1 MIDAALRMRVFAF
14 VAIVLFGGL
23 VARLWYLQGIEAQQE
38 EFERQATTN
47 TLTQVYEEAPRGRIL
62 DRAGRVIVDNEIVEV
77 VTVDRGIIDDL
88 DPEVR
93 DDLFLRLAVAV
104 SRSGRLTKV
113 SDIEAQYNDPSFGPF
128 ERVPVAV
135 DVNPELFVFLEERPD
150 TFPGVDVIEQTV
162 RSYPYGSVAAHVLG
176 YVGPITRAE
185 WEVRNA
191 EIERDWEGRDIPLAG
206 EEGDR
211 PKTYQL
217 NDEIGKTGVESIFED
232 ELRGTP
238 GIRWLEV
245 DASRRVVDEYEE
257 LAQPPVPGND
267 VWLSIDLDLQ
277 ALAEQELREGLDR
290 ARINGLNN
298 PQPGEPPIVASAG
311 SVVALDP
318 RNGDLLA
325 MASFPTYEPADFVNG
340 ISSTQFQE
348 LISEDNFSPIL
359 NRAIQGTYAP
369 GSTFKLVTSLAA
381 LEEGVIGDGDEA
393 LWTAGHRYSD
403 VGTYT
408 YSGCVAESSTCE
420 FSSPWAGRGV
430 RNVNLAEALT
440 VSSDTYYY
448 ELAGEGFW
456 LREGADEDGLLRD
469 EGIQKWSRLLGLGV
483 DSGIQLPY
491 ERSGAVPD
499 RDYYDQQFDAG
510 VFSIDGSGWFAGA
523 TILLSIGQGEMLVT
537 PLQLANTYATFA
549 NGGVLHQP
557 NVATRITD
565 QDGNTVRE
573 FGPRVLR
580 DLDIPPEFHDPIEEG
595 LVGVTMQSTQVGRGT
610 AYSVFANADFNLWD
624 WPVAGKTGTA
634 EVKTAE
640 TILKAD
646 TSLFAA
652 YGPVYRDGA
661 TVAPDVEADLAI
673 AVILEESGF
682 GSDAAAPVAA
692 EIFEKWPTD
701 TVPVVRSL
709 DESARSAHELAAAEG
724 GVGTETAQ
732 GADR

>member
-23 VARLWYLQGIEAQQE
+23 VARLWYLQGIEAQQQ
-38 EFERQATTN
+38 EFERRAETN
-47 TLTQVYEEAPRGRIL
+47 VFEEVFEEAPRGRIL
-62 DRAGRVIVDNEIVEV
+62 DRNGRVIVDNEVVEV
-77 VTVDRGIIDDL
+77 VTIDRGIIEDL
-88 DPEVR
+88 DAEVR
-93 DDLFLRLAVAV
+93 DDLFLRLAIAV

-113 SDIEAQYNDPSFGPF
+113 EDIEAQFADRSYGPF
-128 ERVPVAV
+128 ERIPIAV
-135 DVNPELFVFLEERPD
+135 DVNPELYVFLEERPD
-150 TFPGVDVIEQTV
+150 TFPGVDVVERTV
-162 RSYPYGSVAAHVLG
+162 RSYPYGSVAAHLLG
-176 YVGPITRAE
+176 YVGPITRDE
-185 WEVRNA
+185 FDLRNA
-191 EIERDWEGRDIPLAG
+191 EIEREWEGQDVPLP
-206 EEGDR
+206 GDPGPR

-217 NDEIGKTGVESIFED
+217 NHEIGKTGVELIFED

-238 GIRWLEV
+238 GSRWLEV
-245 DASRRVVDEYEE
+245 DASGRVLGEIDRLEQK
-257 LAQPPVPGND
+257 AVPGND

-277 ALAEQELREGLDR
+277 ALAEQELEAGLDR
-290 ARINGLNN
+290 ARIDGLNN
-298 PQPGEPPIVASAG
+298 PRPDEPPIVASAG
-311 SVVALDP
+311 SVVAIDP

-381 LEEGVIGDGDEA
+381 LEEGVIGTGEDA
-393 LWTAGHRYSD
+393 LFTAGQRYAD
-403 VGTYT
+403 EGTYT
-408 YSGCVAESSTCE
+408 YSGCVADSSTCL
-420 FSSPWAGRGV
+420 FSSPFASSGRT
-430 RNVNLAEALT
+430 RNVNLAEAIT

-456 LREGADEDGLLRD
+456 LREGVDEDGLLRD
-469 EGIQKWSRLLGLGV
+469 EGIQKWARLLGLGV

-491 ERSGAVPD
+491 ERAGAVPD
-499 RDYYDQQFDAG
+499 REYYNRQFDAG
-510 VFSIDGSGWFAGA
+510 VFSVDGSGWFAGA
-523 TILLSIGQGEMLVT
+523 TILLSIGQGELLVT

-549 NGGVLHQP
+549 NGGVVHQP
-557 NVATRITD
+557 NVATRVTD
-565 QDGNTVRE
+565 PDGATVVE

-595 LVGVTMQSTQVGRGT
+595 LLGVTMQSTQVNRGT

-634 EVKTAE
+634 EVKTSEA
-640 TILKAD
+640 TLKAD

-652 YGPVYRDGA
+652 YGPVWRENA
-661 TVAPDVEADLAI
+661 TVAPDVEADIAI
-673 AVILEESGF
+673 AVIMEESGF
-682 GSDAAAPVAA
+682 GSAAAAPVAA
-692 EIFEKWPTD
+692 EIFEKWATD

-709 DESARSAHELAAAEG
+709 DESARAAQELAAG
-724 GVGTETAQ
+724 DGTETAL
-732 GADR
+732 GAGG

>member
-14 VAIVLFGGL
+14 IAIVLFGGL

-38 EFERQATTN
+38 EASRRAETN
-47 TLTQVYEEAPRGRIL
+47 VLEQVFEEAPRGRIL
-62 DRAGRVIVDNEIVEV
+62 DRNGRVIVDNEIVEI
-77 VTVDRGIIDDL
+77 VTIDRGIIDDL
-88 DPEVR
+88 EPESR

-113 SDIEAQYNDPSFGPF
+113 SDIEAAYADRSYGPF
-128 ERVPVAV
+128 ERIPIAV

-150 TFPGVDVIEQTV
+150 TFPGVNVVEETV
-162 RSYPYGSVAAHVLG
+162 RSYPYGNVAAHLLG

-185 WEVRNA
+185 WEVRNG
-191 EIERDWEGRDIPLAG
+191 EIERQWEGQDIPLP
-206 EEGDR
+206 GDPGPR

-217 NDEIGKTGVESIFED
+217 NHEVGKTGVELIFED

-238 GIRWLEV
+238 GSRWLEV
-245 DASRRVVDEYEE
+245 DASGRVVDEKEDLE
-257 LAQPPVPGND
+257 QKPIPGND
-267 VWLSIDLDLQ
+267 IWLSIDLDLQ
-277 ALAEQELREGLDR
+277 ALAEVELREGLDR
-290 ARINGLNN
+290 ARIIGLTKQ
-298 PQPGEPPIVASAG
+298 QPGEPPIRAPAG

-325 MASFPTYEPADFVNG
+325 MASFPTYDPADFVNG
-340 ISSTQFQE
+340 ISSTQFNE
-348 LISEDNFSPIL
+348 LISEENFSPIL

-381 LEEGVIGDGDEA
+381 LEEGVIGTDEDS
-393 LWTAGHRYSD
+393 LWPVGSRYTD

-420 FSSPWAGRGV
+420 FSSPYSGPGRS
-430 RNVNLAEALT
+430 VNLAEALT

-456 LREGADEDGLLRD
+456 LREGEDEDGLLRD

-499 RDYYDQQFDAG
+499 RAYYDQQFADG

-549 NGGVLHQP
+549 NGGTVHQP
-557 NVATRITD
+557 NVVTQITD
-565 QDGNTVRE
+565 PEGETVTE
-573 FGPRVLR
+573 FGPRILR

-595 LVGVTMQSTQVGRGT
+595 LLGVTMQSTQVNRGT

-634 EVKTAE
+634 EVKTSEA
-640 TILKAD
+640 TLKAD

-652 YGPVYRDGA
+652 YGPVWRENA
-661 TVAPDVEADLAI
+661 TVAPDVEADIAI
-673 AVILEESGF
+673 AVIMEESGF
-682 GSDAAAPVAA
+682 GSAAAAPVAA
-692 EIFEKWPTD
+692 EIFEKWATD

-709 DESARSAHELAAAEG
+709 DESARAAQELAAG
-724 GVGTETAQ
+724 DGTETAL
-732 GADR
+732 GADG